1 MSEKDTKSNEVLTG
15 NIKNYGVNVCPECGR
30 PLMKRGGCKICDYCG
45 YEACEI

>member
-1 MSEKDTKSNEVLTG
+1 MSEKDTKPNEVLTG
-15 NIKNYGVNVCPECGR
+15 NIKNYGVNVCPECGH